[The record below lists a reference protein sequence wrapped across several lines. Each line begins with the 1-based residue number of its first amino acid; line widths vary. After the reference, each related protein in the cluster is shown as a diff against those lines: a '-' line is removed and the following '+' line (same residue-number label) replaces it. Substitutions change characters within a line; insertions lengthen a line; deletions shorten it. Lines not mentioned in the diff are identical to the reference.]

1 MNKIFKLI
9 TSISFLFFSINAALS
24 EENFFNEALKMYQNE
39 KYEDARFMLERN
51 IVFNPKDAKSYLY
64 LAKIYNHEEDQNKE
78 EYNLETT
85 LLIEPNNEEA
95 ILMLM
100 KIALKK
106 SNYSK
111 VNDLSQ
117 TFIKV
122 CKKLCDENNEIQK
135 SLKNI
140 EPATMSLDQNLN
152 KILIIDFGSQ
162 FTQLIARR
170 IRELGVFSEIVS
182 HKKIKIK
189 HIDKSIKGI
198 ILSGGPLN
206 VYEINKYSFDKKIIN
221 LSIPILGICFGHQI
235 LSKLNGGRVKQ
246 SKHREFGLANIYKKN
261 ESLLIKNFF
270 NKQKSK
276 KVWMSHAD
284 QVSKLPKNFKVIA
297 SSTNS
302 KFAIVENKLNK
313 FYGIQFHPEV
323 THTENGKKLISNF
336 IFLICKIKRNWSSK
350 DQKIQLI
357 KEVKDQVGS
366 EKVICALS
374 GGVDSSVVAQLLNK
388 AIGKKLY
395 CIFVNTGLLRKNE
408 EVQVVQTFKKRLK
421 INLIYVNAEKEFLKK
436 LHNVS
441 DPEKKRKII
450 GNLFIKI
457 FERYAKKIKNVKFL
471 AQGTL
476 YPDLIES
483 RSVTG
488 SQTSKIKSHHNVGGL
503 PKKMK
508 LKLVEPLKFLFK
520 DEVRKLGL
528 ELNLNKDIIS
538 RHPFPGPGLAIRMP
552 GLITNEKI
560 KILKEADYYF
570 IQALRDHGLYHKI
583 WQAYAA
589 LLPVKTVGVMGDN
602 RTYEYLCLLRAIT
615 SEDGMTADFYEF
627 KKSFME
633 TISNKI
639 VNSIRGINRVVY
651 DITSKPPSTIE
662 LE

>member
-1 MNKIFKLI
+1 
-9 TSISFLFFSINAALS
+9 
-24 EENFFNEALKMYQNE
+24 
-39 KYEDARFMLERN
+39 
-51 IVFNPKDAKSYLY
+51 
-64 LAKIYNHEEDQNKE
+64 
-78 EYNLETT
+78 
-85 LLIEPNNEEA
+85 
-95 ILMLM
+95 
-100 KIALKK
+100 
-106 SNYSK
+106 
-111 VNDLSQ
+111 
-117 TFIKV
+117 
-122 CKKLCDENNEIQK
+122 
-135 SLKNI
+135 
-140 EPATMSLDQNLN
+140 MSLDQNLD

-170 IRELGVFSEIVS
+170 IRELGVFSEIIS
-182 HKKIKIK
+182 HKKIKLK
-189 HIDKSIKGI
+189 DIDQTIKGI

-206 VYEINKYSFDKKIIN
+206 VYQINKYSFDKKIIN
-221 LSIPILGICFGHQI
+221 LNIPILGICFGHQI

-261 ESLLIKNFF
+261 ESLLISNFF
-270 NKQKSK
+270 NKQKTK

-302 KFAIVENKLNK
+302 KFAIVENKLKK

-421 INLIYVNAEKEFLKK
+421 MNLIYVNAEKEFLKK
-436 LHNVS
+436 LNNVS

-483 RSVTG
+483 KSVTG

-528 ELNLNKDIIS
+528 ELNLSKDIIS

-552 GLITNEKI
+552 GMITNDKI

-570 IQALRDHGLYHKI
+570 IQALKDHGLYHKI

-633 TISNKI
+633 TISNQI

>member
-1 MNKIFKLI
+1 
-9 TSISFLFFSINAALS
+9 
-24 EENFFNEALKMYQNE
+24 
-39 KYEDARFMLERN
+39 
-51 IVFNPKDAKSYLY
+51 
-64 LAKIYNHEEDQNKE
+64 
-78 EYNLETT
+78 
-85 LLIEPNNEEA
+85 
-95 ILMLM
+95 
-100 KIALKK
+100 
-106 SNYSK
+106 
-111 VNDLSQ
+111 
-117 TFIKV
+117 
-122 CKKLCDENNEIQK
+122 
-135 SLKNI
+135 
-140 EPATMSLDQNLN
+140 MSLDKNLN

-170 IRELGVFSEIVS
+170 IRESGVYSEIIS
-182 HKKIKIK
+182 HKKVKNK
-189 HIDKSIKGI
+189 NIDNSIKGI

-206 VYEINKYSFDKKIIN
+206 VYQINKYSFDKRIIEN
-221 LSIPILGICFGHQI
+221 QIPVLGICFGHQI

-246 SKHREFGLANIYKKN
+246 SKYREFGLANILKKK
-261 ESLLIKNFF
+261 ESILTKNFF
-270 NKQKSK
+270 NKKNIN

-284 QVSKLPKNFKVIA
+284 QVSKLPKNFNVIA
-297 SSTNS
+297 SSQNS
-302 KFAIVENKLNK
+302 KFAIIENKKKN
-313 FYGIQFHPEV
+313 FYGVQFHPEV
-323 THTENGKKLISNF
+323 THTENGKKLINNF

-350 DQKIQLI
+350 DQKIKLI
-357 KEVKDQVGS
+357 KDIQNLVGKN
-366 EKVICALS
+366 KVICALS

-388 AIGKKLY
+388 AIGKKLF

-408 EVQVVQTFKKRLK
+408 EIQVVKTFKKKLK
-421 INLIYVNAEKEFLKK
+421 INLIYVNAENEFLRK
-436 LHNVS
+436 LNNVS

-457 FERYAKKIKNVKFL
+457 FDRYAKRIKNVKFL

-483 RSVTG
+483 KSVTG

-528 ELNLNKDIIS
+528 ELKLSKEIIL

-552 GLITNEKI
+552 GDITKEKI
-560 KILKEADYYF
+560 KILKEADNYF
-570 IQALRDHGLYHKI
+570 IQALKDHNLYNKI

-615 SEDGMTADFYEF
+615 SEDGMTADFYNF
-627 KKSFME
+627 KKSFIQM
-633 TISNKI
+633 ISNKI
-639 VNSIRGINRVVY
+639 VNSIRGVNRVVY
-651 DITSKPPSTIE
+651 DVTSKPPSTIE

>member
-1 MNKIFKLI
+1 
-9 TSISFLFFSINAALS
+9 
-24 EENFFNEALKMYQNE
+24 
-39 KYEDARFMLERN
+39 
-51 IVFNPKDAKSYLY
+51 
-64 LAKIYNHEEDQNKE
+64 
-78 EYNLETT
+78 
-85 LLIEPNNEEA
+85 
-95 ILMLM
+95 
-100 KIALKK
+100 
-106 SNYSK
+106 
-111 VNDLSQ
+111 
-117 TFIKV
+117 
-122 CKKLCDENNEIQK
+122 
-135 SLKNI
+135 
-140 EPATMSLDQNLN
+140 MSLDQNLG
-152 KILIIDFGSQ
+152 KILIVDFGSQ

-170 IRELGVFSEIVS
+170 VREIGVFSEIVS
-182 HKKIKIK
+182 HKKIKVK
-189 HIDKSIKGI
+189 NIDNTIKGI

-206 VYEINKYSFDKKIIN
+206 VYQINKYSFDKKILQLN
-221 LSIPILGICFGHQI
+221 IPVLGICFGHQI
-235 LSKLNGGRVKQ
+235 LSKLNGGKVKQ

-261 ESLLIKNFF
+261 NSLLTANFF
-270 NKQKSK
+270 KKSNTK

-284 QVSKLPKNFKVIA
+284 QVSKIPKNFKVVA

-302 KFAIVENKLNK
+302 KFAIVEDKIKN
-313 FYGIQFHPEV
+313 FYGVQFHPEV

-336 IFLICKIKRNWSSK
+336 VFLICKIKKNWSSK
-350 DQKIQLI
+350 DQKLQLI
-357 KEVKDQVGS
+357 KDVRSQVGS
-366 EKVICALS
+366 SKVICALS

-408 EVQVVQTFKKRLK
+408 EVQVIQTFKKRLK
-421 INLIYVNAEKEFLKK
+421 MNLIYVNAEKEFLKR
-436 LHNVS
+436 LANVS

-483 RSVTG
+483 KSVTG

-503 PKKMK
+503 PKRMK

-528 ELNLNKDIIS
+528 ELNLSNEIIS

-552 GLITNEKI
+552 GVITKEKI

-627 KKSFME
+627 KKSFMQI
-633 TISNKI
+633 ISNKI

-651 DITSKPPSTIE
+651 DVTSKPPSTIE

>member
-1 MNKIFKLI
+1 
-9 TSISFLFFSINAALS
+9 
-24 EENFFNEALKMYQNE
+24 
-39 KYEDARFMLERN
+39 
-51 IVFNPKDAKSYLY
+51 
-64 LAKIYNHEEDQNKE
+64 
-78 EYNLETT
+78 
-85 LLIEPNNEEA
+85 
-95 ILMLM
+95 
-100 KIALKK
+100 
-106 SNYSK
+106 
-111 VNDLSQ
+111 
-117 TFIKV
+117 
-122 CKKLCDENNEIQK
+122 
-135 SLKNI
+135 
-140 EPATMSLDQNLN
+140 MSLDHNLN
-152 KILIIDFGSQ
+152 KILIVDFGSQ

-170 IRELGVFSEIVS
+170 IRELGIFCEIIS
-182 HKKIKIK
+182 HKKVKNK
-189 HIDKSIKGI
+189 NIDGLVKGI

-206 VYEINKYSFDKKIIN
+206 VYEIKKYSFDKRIIQKGV
-221 LSIPILGICFGHQI
+221 PVLGICFGHQI
-235 LSKLNGGRVKQ
+235 LSKLNGGKVKQ
-246 SKHREFGLANIYKKN
+246 SKHREFGLANISKKN
-261 ESLLIKNFF
+261 YSLLIKNFF
-270 NKQKSK
+270 KKK
-276 KVWMSHAD
+276 KTIKVWMSHAD
-284 QVSKLPKNFKVIA
+284 QVSKLPKNFKVVA
-297 SSTNS
+297 SSQNS
-302 KFAIVENKLNK
+302 KFAVVENKSKNY
-313 FYGIQFHPEV
+313 YGVQFHPEV

-336 IFLICKIKRNWSSK
+336 IFLICKMKKNWSSK
-350 DQKIQLI
+350 DQKIKLI
-357 KEVKDQVGS
+357 KDVRTMVGNN
-366 EKVICALS
+366 KVICALS

-388 AIGKKLY
+388 AIGKNLH

-408 EVQVVQTFKKRLK
+408 EKQVVATFKKRLK
-421 INLIYVNAEKEFLKK
+421 INLTYVNAEKEFVKK
-436 LHNVS
+436 LSNVS

-483 RSVTG
+483 KSVTG

-503 PKKMK
+503 PKKMR

-528 ELNLNKDIIS
+528 ELNLSKEIIS

-552 GLITNEKI
+552 GIITKEKI
-560 KILKEADYYF
+560 NILKEADHYF
-570 IQALRDHGLYHKI
+570 IQALRDHNLYRKI

-627 KKSFME
+627 KKSFIQE
-633 TISNKI
+633 ISNKI

>member
-1 MNKIFKLI
+1 
-9 TSISFLFFSINAALS
+9 
-24 EENFFNEALKMYQNE
+24 
-39 KYEDARFMLERN
+39 
-51 IVFNPKDAKSYLY
+51 
-64 LAKIYNHEEDQNKE
+64 
-78 EYNLETT
+78 
-85 LLIEPNNEEA
+85 
-95 ILMLM
+95 
-100 KIALKK
+100 
-106 SNYSK
+106 
-111 VNDLSQ
+111 
-117 TFIKV
+117 
-122 CKKLCDENNEIQK
+122 
-135 SLKNI
+135 
-140 EPATMSLDQNLN
+140 MSLDQSLN

-170 IRELGVFSEIVS
+170 IREFGVFSEIIS
-182 HKKIKIK
+182 HKKIKNK
-189 HIDKSIKGI
+189 DIDNNTKGI

-206 VYEINKYSFDKKIIN
+206 VYEIKRYSFDKKIIQRE
-221 LSIPILGICFGHQI
+221 IPILGICFGHQI
-235 LSKLNGGRVKQ
+235 LSKINGGKVKQ
-246 SKHREFGLANIYKKN
+246 SKHREFGLANILKKRD
-261 ESLLIKNFF
+261 SLLTKNFF
-270 NKQKSK
+270 KGKKSI

-284 QVSKLPKNFKVIA
+284 EVSKLPKNFRVIA
-297 SSTNS
+297 SSLNS
-302 KFAIVENKLNK
+302 KFAVVEDKLKN
-313 FYGIQFHPEV
+313 FYGVQFHPEV
-323 THTENGKKLISNF
+323 THTENGKIIIKNFLFLVCKVKKNWSVKNQKIKLINEV
-336 IFLICKIKRNWSSK
+336 RN
-350 DQKIQLI
+350 
-357 KEVKDQVGS
+357 QVGNN
-366 EKVICALS
+366 KVICALS

-408 EVQVVQTFKKRLK
+408 EKQVVSTFKKRLR
-421 INLIYVNAEKEFLKK
+421 INLIYVNAEREFIKK
-436 LHNVS
+436 LKNIS

-483 RSVTG
+483 KSVTG
-488 SQTSKIKSHHNVGGL
+488 SETSKIKSHHNVGGL

-508 LKLVEPLKFLFK
+508 LKLVEPLKLLFK

-528 ELNLNKDIIS
+528 ELNLSKEIIF

-552 GLITNEKI
+552 GIINKEKI
-560 KILKEADYYF
+560 NILKEADHLF
-570 IQALRDHGLYHKI
+570 IQGLKDHKLYNKI

-627 KKSFME
+627 KKSFIQM
-633 TISNKI
+633 ISNKI